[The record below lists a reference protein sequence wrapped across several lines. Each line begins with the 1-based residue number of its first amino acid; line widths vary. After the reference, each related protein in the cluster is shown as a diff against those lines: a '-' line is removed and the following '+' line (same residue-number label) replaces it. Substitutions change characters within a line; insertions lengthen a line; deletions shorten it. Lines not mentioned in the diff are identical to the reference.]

1 MIKLTEIRGL
11 KYPDEFVTRYFFKKQ
26 FHQRH
31 GRVLE
36 LGCGNGNNL
45 MLFYQHGWD
54 VVGIDISEKALDD
67 AKHNFQG
74 IGEEDTR
81 WLFRQLDLGQ
91 GLPKID
97 ELFGPFDVVLM
108 PSVLY
113 YIPRRAVISCLTSVL
128 DLLAPDGSF
137 FLRMRAI
144 GDYRYGRGRQIERN
158 GFVLEISE
166 TGEGGLINVFYH
178 QYELVDMLR
187 EYLQVDMDSL
197 RVLSVSFDNV
207 QNDVV
212 TNNKDVIIWGK
223 VKKQ

>member
-11 KYPDEFVTRYFFKKQ
+11 KYPDEFVTRYFFKEQ
-26 FHQRH
+26 FHHKH
-31 GRVLE
+31 GQVLE

-54 VVGIDISEKALDD
+54 VVGIDINEKALDD
-67 AKHNFQG
+67 AEHNFRG

-97 ELFGPFDVVLM
+97 GLFGPFDVVLM

-113 YIPRRAVISCLTSVL
+113 YIPRSVMISCLARVL
-128 DLLAPDGSF
+128 DLLAPGGSF

-144 GDYRYGRGRQIERN
+144 ADYRYGRGRQIERN
-158 GFVLEISE
+158 GFVSEISE
-166 TGEGGLINVFYH
+166 TGEYGLINVFYH
-178 QYELVDMLR
+178 QYEIVDMLR
-187 EYLQVDMDSL
+187 ENLQAKMDSL
-197 RVLSVSFDNV
+197 NVLQLSFDNI
-207 QNDVV
+207 QNDVLV
-212 TNNKDVIIWGK
+212 TNQEIVIWGN
-223 VKKQ
+223 V